1 MKKLLLLLFVPLFI
15 ACEKEVQ
22 EPTLNGKLDPTA
34 MIKLRGEALRG
45 NSSMQKAKVYGQTPL
60 EVVEN
65 AVNIKWMSQW
75 FGNWDYGE
83 DAPRTIS
90 RTFGD
95 GMRDFETPALLMF
108 GTDIITQ
115 EGDFYK
121 DFLFG
126 YDVYIT
132 DNHNDSIAYVPD
144 STLINARE
152 AIEKAYN
159 DSNYT
164 EVYRLFNEAFIFI
177 PLPPKEIEE
186 IEDVKEE

>member
-1 MKKLLLLLFVPLFI
+1 MKKLLLLLLLLPLFI

-22 EPTLNGKLDPTA
+22 EPATNGKLDPTA
-34 MIKLRGEALRG
+34 MIKLRGETL
-45 NSSMQKAKVYGQTPL
+45 NSHSSMQKAKIYGLTPL

-75 FGNWDYGE
+75 FGNYDLGE
-83 DAPRTIS
+83 DSPLAIS

-152 AIEKAYN
+152 AIETAYN

-177 PLPPKEIEE
+177 PLPPKEKD
-186 IEDVKEE
+186 IED

>member
-1 MKKLLLLLFVPLFI
+1 MKKLHLLLLLLPLFI

-22 EPTLNGKLDPTA
+22 EPTTNGKLDPTA
-34 MIKLRGEALRG
+34 MIKLRGETL
-45 NSSMQKAKVYGQTPL
+45 NSHSSMQKAKIYGLTPL

-65 AVNIKWMSQW
+65 AISIRWKSQW
-75 FGNWDYGE
+75 FDNWDYGV
-83 DAPRTIS
+83 DAPRTIA

-121 DFLFG
+121 DFLYG

-132 DNHNDSIAYVPD
+132 GTNRDTIAYIPD

-152 AIEKAYN
+152 AIETAYN

-177 PLPPKEIEE
+177 PLPPKEVEE
-186 IEDVKEE
+186 IEEE